1 MRFFSFDRHHILH
14 MARILLPCMIL
25 LFACHLC
32 LPISQAQAQ
41 SGTYS
46 SNDVTVLA
54 KMIH

>member
-1 MRFFSFDRHHILH
+1 MRFFPFDRHHILH
-14 MARILLPCMIL
+14 MAGILLPCMIL

-32 LPISQAQAQ
+32 LPISPAQAQ

-54 KMIH
+54 K